1 MRIDAADYNEYR
13 KRVDYLYEVCQKNGI
28 DVDTQN
34 RNPSRLSRMPGVQRG
49 EKKQF
54 IVDTNIGKQS
64 WNEWYEWIEVSTMIC
79 RSRKGWKVY
88 GITSPSCRRV

>member
-54 IVDTNIGKQS
+54 IVDAGAGRAGKC
-64 WNEWYEWIEVSTMIC
+64 M
-79 RSRKGWKVY
+79 G
-88 GITSPSCRRV
+88 